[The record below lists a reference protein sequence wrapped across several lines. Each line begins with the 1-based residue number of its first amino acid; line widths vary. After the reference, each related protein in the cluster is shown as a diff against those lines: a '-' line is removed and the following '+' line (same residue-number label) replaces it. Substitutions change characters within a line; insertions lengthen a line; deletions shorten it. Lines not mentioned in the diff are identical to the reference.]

1 MLLPYS
7 RLLFLSS
14 ALLYAAPADIPDVLT
29 EESGKFQRLLASPVP
44 ELRIE
49 GAQGASHLKLQ
60 SLEPNLI
67 QLLKDKDPQ
76 VRREAAKALSRC
88 GTWKAVPGLISLL
101 GEDSSWPVREHS
113 LLALRQISGQL
124 TPGLAKPSWEK
135 WWTSTSLKEKQK
147 RLFAEMA
154 SPDPDKRLAAARSL
168 RCMATPE
175 SEAQIL
181 ELLEKSN
188 LIGPEQRALLTEALG
203 RIGTGRSM
211 PYLLGRAS
219 AGDRAAAWAVGQRG
233 GKEAEDALLKGFRR
247 NRSMD
252 FMLNLDR
259 VKSGKCGPFVAV
271 LCRELPSLINNSQRS
286 EDVRFDPSPRQRVT
300 ANLIRRS
307 GRGPALVDLVLK
319 QLEGTVDVSSVPKDL
334 RPMLN
339 QMCTVVQ
346 PGFIREGFGS
356 SACLLTALYHVADDR
371 SIAPRL
377 VAQLRNPSLI
387 VRIYAALTLGKLKAP
402 EGIAPVIAII
412 REGYPFSDSTALAS
426 GKHTSVFRDVNGK
439 RKRQSQTI
447 RWLGYF
453 CMAMGRTGTVTARK
467 ALEEFAVNL
476 KRPRDVRYGS
486 VVGLGFIGSKESL
499 PALQKAAAEDP
510 IWMVG
515 DTAKQTI
522 SRIQGSVLA
531 LSLEKD

>member
-14 ALLYAAPADIPDVLT
+14 ALLCAAPADIPDVLT

-44 ELRIE
+44 DLRIE
-49 GAQGASHLKLQ
+49 GAQGAFHLKLQ

-67 QLLKDKDPQ
+67 QLLQDKDPQ
-76 VRREAAKALSRC
+76 VRQEAVKALSRC
-88 GTWKAVPGLISLL
+88 GTWKAVPDLIALL

-113 LLALRQISGQL
+113 LLALRRISGKS
-124 TPGLAKPSWEK
+124 PGPAKPLWEK
-135 WWTSTSLKEKQK
+135 WWSSTSLKEKQK

-203 RIGTGRSM
+203 RIGTVRSF
-211 PYLLGRAS
+211 PYLLSRAS
-219 AGDRAAAWAVGQRG
+219 AGDRAAAWAVGRRG
-233 GKEAEDALLKGFRR
+233 GKEAEGALLKGFRR

-259 VKSGKCGPFVAV
+259 VKSGKCGPFVAA

-319 QLEGTVDVSSVPKDL
+319 QLEGTVEESSVPKDL
-334 RPMLN
+334 RPLLN
-339 QMCTVVQ
+339 QMCTIVQ
-346 PGFIREGFGS
+346 PGFIREGFG
-356 SACLLTALYHVADDR
+356 
-371 SIAPRL
+371 
-377 VAQLRNPSLI
+377 
-387 VRIYAALTLGKLKAP
+387 
-402 EGIAPVIAII
+402 
-412 REGYPFSDSTALAS
+412 
-426 GKHTSVFRDVNGK
+426 
-439 RKRQSQTI
+439 
-447 RWLGYF
+447 
-453 CMAMGRTGTVTARK
+453 
-467 ALEEFAVNL
+467 
-476 KRPRDVRYGS
+476 
-486 VVGLGFIGSKESL
+486 
-499 PALQKAAAEDP
+499 
-510 IWMVG
+510 
-515 DTAKQTI
+515 
-522 SRIQGSVLA
+522 
-531 LSLEKD
+531 